1 MITIK
6 ALMTENNILKQKIRE
21 YNSKL
26 LKTNSKLVEV
36 LEEKIRMNDC
46 AIENI
51 DLKVKI
57 QNLEK
62 ELNIYR
68 KVSLRKLFLNA
79 ILMPII
85 NKFKRN

>member
-6 ALMTENNILKQKIRE
+6 ALMTENNILKQKVRE

-26 LKTNSKLVEV
+26 LKTNSKLIEV
-36 LEEKIRMNDC
+36 LEDKIYTNEC
-46 AIENI
+46 VIENI

-57 QNLEK
+57 QNLEN
-62 ELNIYR
+62 ELNTY
-68 KVSLRKLFLNA
+68 KKCSLRKLLFNA
-79 ILMPII
+79 ILTLII